1 MLNSM
6 RFLICGVGSAG
17 ERHIRNLIAL
27 GHEDIAVFRTR
38 HLPYRTLARNFPT
51 YNNLV
56 QALKEFRPDVAFV
69 TNPTSLH
76 VPTALECARAG
87 CHIFVEKPISHNLI
101 GLEELESELH
111 RHGRSAMVGYMSRFH
126 PFFRTVK
133 EWLEAGIN
141 GPLGQPLFLR
151 SSWGE
156 HVPDWHPWEDYR
168 ESYAVR
174 PELGGG
180 PALTLSHDL
189 DLAVWMLGIPTQVQ
203 ALGTRTDALE
213 ARCEHAADF
222 LLRFQSGAS
231 ANLHLDYYQ
240 RPPQRSWELLGTRGR
255 VSIDVQAG
263 TMNLWRGRIG
273 EVSPH
278 AGSHQPTVE
287 THSLPVSFERNQM
300 FLDEVRFFLDCL
312 TRGQTP
318 IPGIADA
325 AQSVRIALHISGG
338 QSNEG
343 R

>member
-1 MLNSM
+1 M

-27 GHEDIAVFRTR
+27 GHEEIAVFRTR
-38 HLPYRTLARNFPT
+38 RLFYRTLARSFPI
-51 YNNLV
+51 YNDLD
-56 QALKEFRPDVAFV
+56 QALKEFGPDVAFV

-76 VPTALECARAG
+76 VPTAMECARAG
-87 CHIFVEKPISHNLI
+87 CHIFIEKPVSHNLI
-101 GLEELESELH
+101 GLKELESELVF
-111 RHGRSAMVGYMSRFH
+111 HGRSAMVGYMLRFH
-126 PFFRTVK
+126 PFFKAVK
-133 EWLEAGIN
+133 RWLEAGVE
-141 GPLGQPLFLR
+141 GPLGQALFLR

-156 HVPDWHPWEDYR
+156 HIADWHPWEDYR

-189 DLAVWMLGIPTQVQ
+189 DLAVWMLGIPTRVQ

-222 LLRFQSGAS
+222 LLGFESGAS

-240 RPPQRSWELLGTRGR
+240 RPTQRSWELVGTKAR
-255 VSIDVQAG
+255 VSIDVQEG
-263 TMNLWRGRIG
+263 TMKLWRVPIG
-273 EVSPH
+273 EASSNDE
-278 AGSHQPTVE
+278 SHQPAVE
-287 THSLPVSFERNQM
+287 THSVPVSFDRDQM
-300 FLDEVRFFLDCL
+300 FLDEVRYFLDCINQ
-312 TRGQTP
+312 GQTP

-338 QSNEG
+338 QPHEG
-343 R
+343 